1 MRCCIARVEVSIRG
15 GVPSRE
21 RSAHDEPDKL
31 ATHCFRQRS
40 RNRSLSNSGGTM
52 QEQYRSLVGW
62 GSGLLGSRSRN
73 GRRSHRRIAEDERS
87 FGRGFGRGRD
97 WSRRRRLE
105 SGFVRSQCE
114 IGLPLL
120 LLQSQNREPFEQALF
135 DLVCARFRPEDDPS
149 VPALRIRDWE
159 RVGEGKRSARAP
171 SP

>member
-1 MRCCIARVEVSIRG
+1 MLHCTNRREIRG
-15 GVPSRE
+15 DAPSRGQ
-21 RSAHDEPDKL
+21 SAGAHDVPNKL
-31 ATHCFRQRS
+31 ATHRFGQRS

-52 QEQYRSLVGW
+52 QEQDRSLVGW
-62 GSGLLGSRSRN
+62 RSGLLGSRSRN

-97 WSRRRRLE
+97 WSRRRRFD

-135 DLVCARFRPEDDPS
+135 DLVCARFRPEDNPS